1 MAPSKTCLKSAKNQ
15 VGKIDPHKAFD
26 EKGLDQH
33 GCSNDSFWEDFFP
46 KGRILCQMRR
56 PPRPLLHFGHTQLP
70 EDSQEISKGKMQ
82 FLHKFFATTLLEL
95 HFGTLRFP

>member
-15 VGKIDPHKAFD
+15 VGNIDPHKAFD

-33 GCSNDSFWEDFFP
+33 DGCSNDSFWEDFFP
-46 KGRILCQMRR
+46 KGRILCQMRL
-56 PPRPLLHFGHTQLP
+56 PLSLASFWTHTIAGGFPRDQQG
-70 EDSQEISKGKMQ
+70 ENA